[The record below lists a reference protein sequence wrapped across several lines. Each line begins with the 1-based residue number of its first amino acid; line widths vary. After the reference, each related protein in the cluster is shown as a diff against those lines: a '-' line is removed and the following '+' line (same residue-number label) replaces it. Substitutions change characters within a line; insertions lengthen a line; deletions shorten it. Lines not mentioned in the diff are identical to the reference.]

1 MEENEII
8 NDNSACAEILNNCFS
23 DVMKEL
29 NIDRTLHVTSPVV
42 AHSPVETYIKMFKN
56 HPSITAN
63 DFGFKPTSDDN
74 IHEIIKNIDSSKAY
88 QKNNIPPIMENA
100 DICVMIIRSDLNLCI
115 EKGIFPSNLKN
126 ADITPIFKKLDR
138 LLKSN
143 YRPVSI
149 LPTLSKI
156 YEKLLYQQM
165 YEHFDSIFSKY
176 LSGFRKGHSMQHC
189 LLFMLALDNGLC
201 TGILL
206 TDLSKAFDCIS
217 HEFLIAKLNAYGFTK
232 NALRLINDY
241 LSKRRQRT
249 KVGESFSTWRELIY
263 GGP

>member
-1 MEENEII
+1 
-8 NDNSACAEILNNCFS
+8 
-23 DVMKEL
+23 MKEL

-56 HPSITAN
+56 HPSITKIIELGITAN
-63 DFGFKPTSDDN
+63 DFCFKPTSDDN